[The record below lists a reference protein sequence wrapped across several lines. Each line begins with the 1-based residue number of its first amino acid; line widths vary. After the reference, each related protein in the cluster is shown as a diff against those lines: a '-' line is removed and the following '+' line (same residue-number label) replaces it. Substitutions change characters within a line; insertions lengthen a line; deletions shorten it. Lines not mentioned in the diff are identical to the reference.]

1 MKKLTKEEK
10 LEVQI
15 ILNNYKAAN
24 FDIVIGKA
32 LKFIKKIPT
41 FYEMHNIIGLSFH
54 AKGNFKEAIKHYK
67 NLINQE
73 VKHIACLNNMGNSFF
88 INAV

>member
-1 MKKLTKEEK
+1 MIKLTKEEK
-10 LEVQI
+10 LQVQI

-41 FYEMHNIIGLSFH
+41 FYEMYNISG
-54 AKGNFKEAIKHYK
+54 
-67 NLINQE
+67 
-73 VKHIACLNNMGNSFF
+73 V
-88 INAV
+88 